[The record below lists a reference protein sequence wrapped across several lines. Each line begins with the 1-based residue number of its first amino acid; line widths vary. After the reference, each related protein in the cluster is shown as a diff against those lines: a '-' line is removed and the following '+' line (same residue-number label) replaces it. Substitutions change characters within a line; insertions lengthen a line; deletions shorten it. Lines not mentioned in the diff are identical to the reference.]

1 MLIREV
7 MTTPVITVRAADSV
21 RAAIRT
27 LYEHNVTAAPVLDE
41 AGRLVGIVSEM
52 DLLRGEFDP
61 DPRATVRF
69 RPGEPEPPPALV
81 SDVMTSEV
89 TTTTETADLAS
100 LTEVMISQKIKSVP
114 VVRGHEVVGIVS
126 RRDLLGVLTRSDE
139 AVRTDVIA
147 LLNEQDPHGGS
158 YAVEVVDGV
167 VALTGGP
174 AEDERHLAERLARTV
189 PGVVRVRRTDT
200 PRSTPD

>member
-7 MTTPVITVRAADSV
+7 MTAPVVTVRPTDSV

-27 LYEHNVTAAPVLDE
+27 LYEHDVTAAPVLDE
-41 AGRLVGIVSEM
+41 TGRLVGIVSEM

-69 RPGEPEPPPALV
+69 RSGAPEPPPAVV
-81 SDVMTSEV
+81 SEVMTSAV
-89 TTTTETADLAS
+89 TTVTETADVAS
-100 LTEVMISQKIKSVP
+100 LTDVMISRKIKSVP
-114 VVRGHEVVGIVS
+114 VVRGAEVVGIVS

-139 AVRTDVIA
+139 AIRTDVVA
-147 LLNEQDPHGGS
+147 LLTEQDPHGAG
-158 YAVEVVDGV
+158 YTVEVTDGV

-174 AEDERHLAERLARTV
+174 AEDQRHLAERLARTV
-189 PGVVRVRRTDT
+189 PGVVRVRRS
-200 PRSTPD
+200 PAQ